1 MGFKLVTKKK
11 KEMIRDLSVSQIAIR
26 LNYSEV
32 WIRRLA
38 REKRIPS
45 TKVGFGRGRRYMF
58 NEEEVR
64 KFLYSDNNIE

>member
-1 MGFKLVTKKK
+1 LKNKKI
-11 KEMIRDLSVSQIAIR
+11 IRDLTVDQIASR
-26 LNYSEV
+26 LAYSKV

-45 TKVGFGRGRRYMF
+45 TKVGFGRGRKYMF

-64 KFLYSDNNIE
+64 KCLYNENNIGE